1 MQNQFQRTESIL
13 GEDSTARLKDCRVAV
28 FGVGGV
34 GGYVTEALARSGI
47 GTIDIIDS
55 DKVDITN
62 LNRQIIATHDTIG
75 RSKVD
80 VFKERIH
87 SICPETT
94 VNTYDRLYLPSS
106 SAGDPNILTEH
117 DFDFSAYDYIVD
129 AIDNVTAKI
138 SLISEAD
145 KAGTPIISAMGC
157 GNRIDPTKLE
167 LTDIYKTHD
176 DPLAKII
183 RKKLRGLG
191 IKKLKVVYSTEE
203 PMKPYASG
211 KGPDTS
217 ISSGLPHDNKPTKR
231 APGSTPF
238 VPASAGL
245 MIASVVVR
253 DLLII

>member
-94 VNTYDRLYLPSS
+94 VN
-106 SAGDPNILTEH
+106 A
-117 DFDFSAYDYIVD
+117 
-129 AIDNVTAKI
+129 
-138 SLISEAD
+138 
-145 KAGTPIISAMGC
+145 
-157 GNRIDPTKLE
+157 
-167 LTDIYKTHD
+167 
-176 DPLAKII
+176 
-183 RKKLRGLG
+183 
-191 IKKLKVVYSTEE
+191 
-203 PMKPYASG
+203 
-211 KGPDTS
+211 
-217 ISSGLPHDNKPTKR
+217 
-231 APGSTPF
+231 
-238 VPASAGL
+238 
-245 MIASVVVR
+245 
-253 DLLII
+253 

>member
-94 VNTYDRLYLPSS
+94 VNAYDRLYLPSS

-117 DFDFSAYDYIVD
+117 
-129 AIDNVTAKI
+129 NVTAKI

-157 GNRIDPTKLE
+157 GNRIDPSKLE

-203 PMKPYASG
+203 PMKPYASS